1 MPEVAMMMLFRDIP
15 PIERSKIRLM
25 NQHVSN
31 DQHLQENED
40 AEKVDSQK
48 ADTLN
53 RESHW
58 RFRVAA
64 GLFGAWLVY
73 LGWVA
78 RKVVAQ

>member
-40 AEKVDSQK
+40 AEKADRQK
-48 ADTLN
+48 SN
-53 RESHW
+53 RPNSGYHW

-73 LGWVA
+73 LGWVVW
-78 RKVVAQ
+78 KVVVQ